1 MTLRNP
7 LVLISGFSSELPP
20 GDLVPGQDTT
30 ALASG
35 NAALTLAATALA
47 SGNLGITN
55 AGIALASGNAAL
67 DKAIYTSEWI
77 LGANGTSD
85 YTFTGPG
92 FSGGENDPLITLV
105 RGQQY
110 KFTNTMNLHPFRVQS
125 TPNGSVGTPYNAGI
139 TNNDVSNGTL
149 IWNVQFDAPN
159 TLYYQCT
166 SHNAMGGPFYIVDNG
181 ALSALA
187 SGNAALTNSATALAS
202 GNAALTGLSGK
213 YDKVGGAISGPVVV
227 QSQSIG
233 PSTYVI
239 SSGVCI
245 LNFGAG
251 NNFEVVL
258 NAATSTFATPVNA
271 SGGQTGAITL
281 RQDNTGTRL
290 VAYSGAWSFASN
302 TAPTLTTTASGVDL
316 LAYYVVNPARI
327 LAVATLAYGSGTVS

>member
-20 GDLVPGQDTT
+20 GDLVPGQDPT

-35 NAALTLAATALA
+35 NAALTLAATALV

-77 LGANGTSD
+77 LGANGSSD

-125 TPNGSVGTPYNAGI
+125 TPNGSVGTQYNAGI

-166 SHNAMGGPFYIVDNG
+166 SHTGMGGPFYIIDNG

-187 SGNAALTNSATALAS
+187 SGNAGIANAAVALAS
-202 GNAALTGLSGK
+202 GNAALSDLGGK
-213 YDKVGGAISGPVVV
+213 YDKTGGPISGPIVVE
-227 QSQSIG
+227 SQSFG
-233 PSTYVI
+233 EPDYVL

-245 LNFGAG
+245 LNFGVA

-258 NAATSTFATPVNA
+258 TSGTTFASPVSA
-271 SGGQTGAITL
+271 SGGQSGAIL
-281 RQDNTGTRL
+281 IRQDATGSQL
-290 VAYSGAWSFASN
+290 ASYSGSWSFVGNA
-302 TAPTLTTTASGVDL
+302 APTLTTTASGVDL
-316 LAYYVVNPARI
+316 LAYYVVNPSRVNV
-327 LAVATLAYGSGTVS
+327 VATLNYGSGTFA

>member
-20 GDLVPGQDTT
+20 GDLVPGQDPT

-77 LGANGTSD
+77 LGANGSSD

-125 TPNGSVGTPYNAGI
+125 TPNGSVGTQYNAGI

-166 SHNAMGGPFYIVDNG
+166 SHAGMGGPFYIVDNG

-187 SGNAALTNSATALAS
+187 SGNAALSDL
-202 GNAALTGLSGK
+202 GGK
-213 YDKVGGAISGPVVV
+213 YDKTGGPISGPMVVE
-227 QSQSIG
+227 SQSFG
-233 PSTYVI
+233 EPDYVL

-245 LNFGAG
+245 LNFGVA

-258 NAATSTFATPVNA
+258 TSGTTFASPVSA
-271 SGGQTGAITL
+271 SGGQSGAIL
-281 RQDNTGTRL
+281 IRQDATGSQL
-290 VAYSGAWSFASN
+290 ASYSGSWSFVGNA
-302 TAPTLTTTASGVDL
+302 APTLTTTASGVDL
-316 LAYYVVNPARI
+316 LAYYVVNPSRVNV
-327 LAVATLAYGSGTVS
+327 VATLNYGSGTFA

>member
-20 GDLVPGQDTT
+20 GDLVPGQDST

-35 NAALTLAATALA
+35 NAALALATTALA
-47 SGNLGITN
+47 SGNLGVTN

-77 LGANGTSD
+77 LGANGSSD

-125 TPNGSVGTPYNAGI
+125 TPNGSVGTQYNAGI

-166 SHNAMGGPFYIVDNG
+166 SHPSMGGPFYIVDNG

-187 SGNAALTNSATALAS
+187 SGNAALVDL
-202 GNAALTGLSGK
+202 GNK
-213 YDKVGGAISGPVVV
+213 YDKTGGPISGPIVVE
-227 QSQSIG
+227 SQSFG
-233 PSTYVI
+233 SPDYVL

-245 LNFGAG
+245 LDFGVA

-258 NAATSTFATPVNA
+258 TSGTTFASPVSA
-271 SGGQTGAITL
+271 SGGQSGVIL
-281 RQDNTGTRL
+281 IRQDSVGTQL
-290 VAYSGAWSFASN
+290 ASYSGSWSFVGNA
-302 TAPTLTTTASGVDL
+302 APTLTTTASGVDL
-316 LAYYVVNPARI
+316 LAYYVVNPQRVNV
-327 LAVATLAYGSGTVS
+327 VATLDYGSGTSA